1 MSRIKEDDSTPKS
14 SFGAIAIEKRRQA
27 IPISELFQI
36 GEKRLVLM
44 AFAPIPS
51 AVKPA
56 SCPMYQ
62 SDLMQRSRVGKS
74 SQAVGHHRKI
84 SAAVRTLRRAIE
96 QCQELV
102 FVTDVGGAIQYA
114 NPACEILT
122 GFTSSELLETR
133 IDHLAVELPKGQ
145 AWRFLR
151 DRALETGVFR
161 GALGVRCKNGSV
173 AELDLAITVVRDP
186 HTQAASLVCTALAVA
201 VQREISIKPARAQA
215 MHAIDALASGVLHD
229 FNNLLMVIGAYA
241 EMGLPTLPAEHAA
254 RRNLQ
259 EIQAAVRRASDLT
272 RRLLMIGRRPS
283 RGQQLVSINWIIEDT
298 AAMLSRIL
306 EEDIEVRV
314 SLGKHVGMLR
324 ADPGQIE
331 QVLLNL
337 AVNARDA
344 MPNGGRLLIETE
356 SVQVDE
362 GLARKH
368 RAIKPGEHVLLTVS
382 DSGHGMLPDQLARI
396 FEPYYTTKAPGKGT
410 GLGLAIVHS
419 IVQQSGGCIS
429 AESKPG
435 AGTSFKIYLPIEAPL
450 GKKAPASC
458 REEIIVPR
466 GDESL
471 LIVEDAEALRQPM
484 AEFLSSLGYRVNS
497 AVDGEEAL
505 RLLEHNARVDLII
518 ADVVM
523 PRMSGPEFA
532 RQVSLRWPHT
542 KTLFVSGHAENVALR
557 KGVAS
562 VGKNFLQ
569 KPFPLKTLAVE
580 VRKVLRESAPARA
593 AAAAAGR

>member
-1 MSRIKEDDSTPKS
+1 MRAKKAQTRSYKRTVPNRRETPGS
-14 SFGAIAIEKRRQA
+14 YGFHSNIPCWEADFLSDVPVRAFMRRSQVAKRPQA
-27 IPISELFQI
+27 I
-36 GEKRLVLM
+36 
-44 AFAPIPS
+44 
-51 AVKPA
+51 
-56 SCPMYQ
+56 
-62 SDLMQRSRVGKS
+62 
-74 SQAVGHHRKI
+74 GHHRRI

-122 GFTSSELLETR
+122 GFKSSELLATSMDG
-133 IDHLAVELPKGQ
+133 IAVQLPKGQ
-145 AWRFLR
+145 SWRFLH

-186 HTQAASLVCTALAVA
+186 HTEAASLVCTALAVA
-201 VQREISIKPARAQA
+201 VQREISVKPERTQA

-254 RRNLQ
+254 RRNFN

-272 RRLLMIGRRPS
+272 RRLLMIGSRPS
-283 RGQQLVSINWIIEDT
+283 KGHQLVSVNWIIEDT

-314 SLGKHVGMLR
+314 SLGKNVGMLR
-324 ADPGQIE
+324 ADSGQIE

-356 SVQVDE
+356 PVQVQDE
-362 GLARKH
+362 LARKY
-368 RAIKPGEHVLLTVS
+368 PGITRGEYVLLTVS
-382 DSGHGMLPDQLARI
+382 DSGHGMTPDQLAQI

-410 GLGLAIVHS
+410 GLGLAIVRS
-419 IVQQSGGCIS
+419 IVQQNRGYIS

-458 REEIIVPR
+458 REDIIAPT

-471 LIVEDAEALRQPM
+471 LIVEDAETLRRPI

-505 RLLEHNARVDLII
+505 RLLEKNARVDLII

-542 KTLFVSGHAENVALR
+542 KILFVSGHAENVALR
-557 KGVAS
+557 KGIARL
-562 VGKNFLQ
+562 GKDLLQ
-569 KPFPLKTLAVE
+569 KPCSLKTLAIE
-580 VRKVLRESAPARA
+580 VSKVLHEVVPARA